1 MVCSFLQYI
10 SMVSRGRAAWM
21 RHQRARSYPPSL
33 ANKQQEV
40 DETPDYTDSE
50 DPNTTASSVVGE
62 PTVDGRRR
70 RAEANQLRRSI
81 FGKKHDKLGES
92 QVRETGARCVAQCK
106 VSPWNLTSMT
116 GR

>member
-1 MVCSFLQYI
+1 MGLYADSD
-10 SMVSRGRAAWM
+10 
-21 RHQRARSYPPSL
+21 
-33 ANKQQEV
+33 QEV

-62 PTVDGRRR
+62 TADGRKR

-92 QVRETGARCVAQCK
+92 K
-106 VSPWNLTSMT
+106 VSIRAAYHCAEPIFSLCYDLT
-116 GR
+116 

>member
-1 MVCSFLQYI
+1 MTLWYVLFATPLHGHGWPRCMDASSHAPVVIL
-10 SMVSRGRAAWM
+10 
-21 RHQRARSYPPSL
+21 PL

-50 DPNTTASSVVGE
+50 DPNTTASSVMGE

-92 QVRETGARCVAQCK
+92 QVRIPGARFVA
-106 VSPWNLTSMT
+106 
-116 GR
+116 

>member
-1 MVCSFLQYI
+1 
-10 SMVSRGRAAWM
+10 M
-21 RHQRARSYPPSL
+21 RHQRAACHLPFS
-33 ANKQQEV
+33 ANKFKDV

-92 QVRETGARCVAQCK
+92 QVREPGAQCGAQWDI
-106 VSPWNLTSMT
+106 SP
-116 GR
+116 

>member
-1 MVCSFLQYI
+1 MFSWQHLPVA
-10 SMVSRGRAAWM
+10 VSGRAGWM
-21 RHQRARSYPPSL
+21 RHHARHNLSPLL

-50 DPNTTASSVVGE
+50 DPNTTASSVMGE

-92 QVRETGARCVAQCK
+92 QVRKPREHHE
-106 VSPWNLTSMT
+106 
-116 GR
+116 